1 MCIYT
6 GFIMSL
12 LTISVHEISG
22 ELRPV
27 KTVSRDYYDD
37 TTREVFGKQLEQL
50 ESVEDVEIS
59 SENSA
64 ETLIGASYWDEMNTE
79 EVNDLA
85 PRGMQI
91 PTKKKLCILTPERQF
106 CVEHLKQIIVSKNAV
121 AKLEAQVN
129 NLPKGR
135 YRPGDVGD
143 SQHSAESN
151 REYQIPSS
159 KKTLCIFSP
168 PKEYCVVQMKDIS
181 SSDPQEVIL
190 PRHAVVD
197 DVAETGVA
205 DDDKVGVS
213 DEDDG
218 NTHNIKGG

>member
-50 ESVEDVEIS
+50 ESVEDVE
-59 SENSA
+59 
-64 ETLIGASYWDEMNTE
+64 
-79 EVNDLA
+79 
-85 PRGMQI
+85 
-91 PTKKKLCILTPERQF
+91 
-106 CVEHLKQIIVSKNAV
+106 IVSKNAV